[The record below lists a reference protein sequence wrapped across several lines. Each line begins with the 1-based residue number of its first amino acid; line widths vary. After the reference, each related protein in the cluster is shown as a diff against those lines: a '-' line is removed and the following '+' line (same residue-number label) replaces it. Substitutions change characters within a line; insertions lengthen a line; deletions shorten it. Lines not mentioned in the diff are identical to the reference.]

1 MNMLSRI
8 YTWMMRVLLFA
19 TLVVPLIASS
29 KHYYLYTF
37 PKAMWFEACIAL
49 LLVIMGATAV
59 WGAITKQVWWTRAM
73 ERIKTATRNPLF
85 WLLVAMVIGMAIS
98 AVMATDS
105 AHAWWGDPERAEG
118 VVVHL
123 LYIVFVLALLLH
135 FDEKEWK
142 WYGWGMLGVGVIA
155 MIYQWMQLAGATT
168 PFFHLS
174 QQNRPGSLLGSP
186 TYMGSY
192 LILLYAVMG
201 IGMVQQWYKANWQK
215 WIIIVVAFATTVSLF
230 LTQTRGAILGLAVGM
245 VVMLLCW
252 IVSGKKEIIRHISVR
267 KIATTLLIAGAV
279 VATLFFTTRTLPFW
293 KQIPGVGR
301 FAEESLISDTTAQTR
316 IISAQVSLKAL
327 ADKPLFGWGGE
338 NFLIAFNAHYDPEY
352 FVYEQGWFD
361 RAHNKVLG
369 TAVMYGGVGLLVYL
383 AWWGYMLWTAR
394 KMAWSH
400 SGKQFFGWTIL
411 VGTLVA
417 YFVQNLFAFD
427 IMSSYLVL
435 FSVAGFIIY
444 TQTQHQHITPLAHPL
459 YARVASILGGLLMVG
474 VGVVVAYWLVGVP
487 YVQSRAYINAIGQ
500 DSKVLGQE
508 ASTFLYPFSYAQPS
522 LRTDFMQSV
531 KNSGGATDTRL
542 YALSNLA
549 QEALEESAAHSQDPR
564 PYQLLAE
571 FYIQRG
577 GVDKQVYTTAE
588 MFADKGLA
596 YAPKR
601 QSLRYLKAAALS
613 GQRKN
618 DEALALLQETIDQ
631 APDVAQSYY
640 YYGSVLAVADGS
652 QYSTVKEYLQKAKD
666 MGMKF
671 AEKDYDNYMKLYF
684 AFRDWQAL
692 ADITQEASGKYPTLE
707 KYHKGAIVG
716 FRGIR
721 DARGVI
727 EHAQALQE
735 LTDDPKAQ
743 QELDLMIRAAQAER
757 WDILDQF

>member
-1 MNMLSRI
+1 MLSRI
-8 YTWMMRVLLFA
+8 YTWMMRVVLFA
-19 TLVVPLIASS
+19 TLLVPLIASS

-37 PKAMWFEACIAL
+37 PKAMWFEAVMAL
-49 LLVIMGATAV
+49 LLVVMGGVAI
-59 WGAITKQVWWTRAM
+59 WGAFTKQIWWQRAM
-73 ERIKTATRNPLF
+73 ERIKVIVKNPLF
-85 WLLVAMVIGMAIS
+85 WLLVVMVIGMAIS
-98 AVMATDS
+98 ALMAVDS

-118 VVVHL
+118 VVAHI

-135 FDEKEWK
+135 FDTKEWK
-142 WYGWGMLGVGVIA
+142 WYGWGVLGVGIIA
-155 MIYQWMQLAGATT
+155 MLYQWMQLYGATT
-168 PFFHLS
+168 PFFHLP

-192 LILLYAVMG
+192 LVLLYALMG
-201 IGMVQQWYKANWQK
+201 IGLVQGWFKATWQK
-215 WIIIVVAFATTVSLF
+215 WAVSSIAIATTVSLF
-230 LTQTRGAILGLAVGM
+230 LTQTRGAIVGLAVGV

-252 IVSGKKEIIRHISVR
+252 IVSGKRNTLINIPVK
-267 KIATTLLIAGAV
+267 KIATALLVAGV
-279 VATLFFTTRTLPFW
+279 ILVSVFFLTRTLPLW
-293 KQIPGVGR
+293 KHVPGVSR
-301 FAEESLISDTTAQTR
+301 FAEQSLISDRNAQTR
-316 IISAQVSLKAL
+316 LITAKVALSAL

-338 NFLIAFNAHYDPEY
+338 NFLIAFNTHYDPEY
-352 FVYEQGWFD
+352 FAYEQGWFD
-361 RAHNKVLG
+361 RAHNKLLG
-369 TAVMYGGVGLLVYL
+369 TAVMYGGVGLLLYL
-383 AWWGYMLWTAR
+383 AWWGYLLWTSRTIAR
-394 KMAWSH
+394 TH
-400 SGKQFFGWTIL
+400 SGKEFFGWTIV
-411 VGTLVA
+411 VGALVA

-444 TQTQHQHITPLAHPL
+444 KQIQHRHTMSLAYPL
-459 YARVASILGGLLMVG
+459 YAQILSVLGGLLMVG

-487 YVQSRAYINAIGQ
+487 YVQSRTYINAIGQ

-508 ASTFLYPFSYAQPS
+508 ASAFLYPFSYAQPS
-522 LRTDFMQSV
+522 LRTDFMQSI

-549 QEALEESAAHSQDPR
+549 QEALEESASHSQDPR

-571 FYIQRG
+571 FYVQRG
-577 GVDKQVYTTAE
+577 GVDKQAYAQAE
-588 MFADKGLA
+588 AFANKGLS

-613 GQRKN
+613 GQGKN

-652 QYSTVKEYLQKAKD
+652 QYPTVKEYLQKAKD
-666 MGMKF
+666 MGMIF

-692 ADITQEASGKYPTLE
+692 ADITQEASEKYPTLE

-721 DARGVI
+721 DAQGVI
-727 EHAQALQE
+727 EHAQALE
-735 LTDDPKAQ
+735 NLTDDPKAQ
-743 QELDLMIRAAQAER
+743 QELDLIIRAAQAGR
-757 WDILDQF
+757 WDVLDTF